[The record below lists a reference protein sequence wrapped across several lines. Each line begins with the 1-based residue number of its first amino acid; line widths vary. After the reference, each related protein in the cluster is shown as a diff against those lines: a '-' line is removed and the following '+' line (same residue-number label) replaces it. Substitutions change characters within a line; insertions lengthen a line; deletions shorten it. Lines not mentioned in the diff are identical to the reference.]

1 MRGFFNKHTVI
12 KVLATIAL
20 FELINSA
27 IHYVFNFF
35 GITFGISNKS
45 YFAQEVIFKLLP
57 ILFIAFIFKTI
68 DVLKPSKSSKKSF
81 FKGLISGGT
90 LLGFIVLGIIVAIE
104 LVGEGRSFKRPGE
117 IIYFLLFTLAIGY
130 SEEILFR
137 GTVTEILLRKHGN
150 TKKGI
155 WFSVIIGAV
164 LFGAVHITN
173 IFYGQA
179 VNETILQ
186 VFCNILTGSL
196 YCAIYAR
203 HRNIHVVSILH
214 GLFDFIIIME
224 IGLFNGHSLA
234 DMYAVEGRFTP
245 VKSILKHSIF
255 LINALIILRSK
266 KINDIINKNNDD
278 SHVLENEK
286 NTDKI
291 KKSNGIVGKILYC
304 TGVIVAVF
312 GILMAAFVISSSI
325 LNIIN
330 PSFTENQVTG
340 YAGEIGTLITAVIVT
355 LFVAKKKIGNKNISG
370 KWKINYRI
378 IITAIVSICI
388 LKILL
393 ESTLGICLNRVL
405 PVESNDVGNP
415 GFMEYIMI
423 ILVGPIFEEL
433 MFRYGVYNLLR
444 RKTGKTFAIIVGS
457 LFFAALHVYNIQGFI
472 ETFVAGV
479 VFSIIY
485 EMTGNIWYNI
495 FCHMMCNAYSTIE
508 NALVNSG
515 IAIYTEKNGYVINN
529 FAVIAAAAVICI
541 IAAIVVKKKGTKHVQ
556 DTCC

>member
-1 MRGFFNKHTVI
+1 M
-12 KVLATIAL
+12 
-20 FELINSA
+20 
-27 IHYVFNFF
+27 
-35 GITFGISNKS
+35 
-45 YFAQEVIFKLLP
+45 
-57 ILFIAFIFKTI
+57 
-68 DVLKPSKSSKKSF
+68 
-81 FKGLISGGT
+81 
-90 LLGFIVLGIIVAIE
+90 
-104 LVGEGRSFKRPGE
+104 
-117 IIYFLLFTLAIGY
+117 
-130 SEEILFR
+130 
-137 GTVTEILLRKHGN
+137 
-150 TKKGI
+150 
-155 WFSVIIGAV
+155 
-164 LFGAVHITN
+164 
-173 IFYGQA
+173 
-179 VNETILQ
+179 
-186 VFCNILTGSL
+186 FCNILTGSL

-278 SHVLENEK
+278 
-286 NTDKI
+286 
-291 KKSNGIVGKILYC
+291 VGKILYC
-304 TGVIVAVF
+304 TGVIAAVF

-415 GFMEYIMI
+415 GPP
-423 ILVGPIFEEL
+423 V
-433 MFRYGVYNLLR
+433 
-444 RKTGKTFAIIVGS
+444 T
-457 LFFAALHVYNIQGFI
+457 
-472 ETFVAGV
+472 
-479 VFSIIY
+479 
-485 EMTGNIWYNI
+485 
-495 FCHMMCNAYSTIE
+495 
-508 NALVNSG
+508 
-515 IAIYTEKNGYVINN
+515 
-529 FAVIAAAAVICI
+529 
-541 IAAIVVKKKGTKHVQ
+541 
-556 DTCC
+556 